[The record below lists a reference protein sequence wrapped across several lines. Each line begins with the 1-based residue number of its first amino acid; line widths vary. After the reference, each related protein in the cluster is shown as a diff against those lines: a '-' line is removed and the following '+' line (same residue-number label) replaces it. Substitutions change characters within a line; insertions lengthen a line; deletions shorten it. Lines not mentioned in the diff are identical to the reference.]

1 MKQFDEAYKNSPTLS
16 PLVGKMSWSYNMIIF
31 SRYKTSEE
39 QEFYLKITKQK
50 GYNKKESEQQ
60 LSGSS
65 FKGRAAE

>member
-31 SRYKTSEE
+31 SRYKRSEE

-50 GYNKKESEQQ
+50 GYSKVPNAGAGLWIHFQ
-60 LSGSS
+60 
-65 FKGRAAE
+65 